1 MNSED
6 TLRLYRFNAW
16 KVTNLSLLACTAHSS
31 TELLLGGSLEVI
43 VHAAAWHQ
51 IVLVSS
57 SFFVFSFVE
66 Q

>member
-6 TLRLYRFNAW
+6 TLRLYCFNAW
-16 KVTNLSLLACTAHSS
+16 KVTNLSLLACTAHTS
-31 TELLLGGSLEVI
+31 TELLGGNLEVF